1 MKKEV
6 LIVVFKK
13 NGKKFGDTNFSLFV
27 KFKDI
32 TDDQQ
37 IEEDG
42 FQFEGNGRT
51 LNDVRNIK

>member
-1 MKKEV
+1 MVFVKKMV
-6 LIVVFKK
+6 K
-13 NGKKFGDTNFSLFV
+13 NHMVIPIFLSPLV

-42 FQFEGNGRT
+42 FQFEGDGKT
-51 LNDVRNIK
+51 LNDVRNLK

>member
-1 MKKEV
+1 M
-6 LIVVFKK
+6 IPIFS
-13 NGKKFGDTNFSLFV
+13 SLFA

-42 FQFEGNGRT
+42 FQFEGDGKT
-51 LNDVRNIK
+51 LNDVRNLKIVDLIVSI